1 MIDIHAHIL
10 PGLDD
15 GAKTIEE
22 SLEMCR
28 IAEEDGIT
36 QMVAT
41 PHVSNGIYTNSAEV
55 IIEEVD
61 KINKVIEKH
70 KINIR
75 IFPGADVHMTP
86 GIAQQVE
93 DGQILTLNANKK
105 YILLEMPVQIVP
117 PELDLLIFDLQI
129 QGITSI
135 ISHPE
140 RNQQVQQHPDILSG
154 FMRKGVLMQITAMSL
169 TGDFGPGAET
179 CAKKLLVNGL
189 AHIIAS
195 DAHSPDK
202 RPPVLSNAIK
212 IAQRIIGEKQAV
224 AMVSA
229 IPKRIINRG
238 SISYSDSGKCLAAES
253 K

>member
-28 IAEEDGIT
+28 IAEKDGIT
-36 QMVAT
+36 QIVAT
-41 PHVSNGIYTNSAEV
+41 PHVLNGIYTNSAEV

-61 KINKVIEKH
+61 KINKVLKKH
-70 KINIR
+70 KINIMV
-75 IFPGADVHMTP
+75 FPGADVHITP
-86 GIAQQVE
+86 DIAQQVE
-93 DGQILTLNANKK
+93 DGQVLTLNANKK

-117 PELDLLIFDLQI
+117 PELDSLIFDLQI

-140 RNQQVQQHPDILSG
+140 RNQQVQQHPDVLSG
-154 FMRKGVLMQITAMSL
+154 FMRKGVLMQLTAMSL
-169 TGDFGPGAET
+169 TGDFGPDAEA
-179 CAKKLLVNGL
+179 CSKKLLVNGL

-212 IAQRIIGEKQAV
+212 IAQRIIGEKRAM

-229 IPKRIINRG
+229 IPKIIING
-238 SISYSDSGKCLAAES
+238 ESISHYDSGKCLSDER
-253 K
+253 